1 MFFKRRKLKEI
12 EEKVD
17 RVQQMLEMQ
26 MQSVKWMEEQNR
38 QLLCGFLTEKAAYL
52 AGENQNSA
60 EMIKVKLNDLET
72 KLQGLGEKTTC
83 EIEKWKDF
91 RESRE
96 REWLD
101 ALEKIRNEIAKN
113 RESRGKMEDQIME
126 KLDLTENKIH
136 LLLLNSVMAQLP
148 QDMKEETTD

>member
-1 MFFKRRKLKEI
+1 MFLKRRKLKEI

-38 QLLCGFLTEKAAYL
+38 QFLCGFLTEKTTYL
-52 AGENQNSA
+52 AGENQNVA
-60 EMIKVKLNDLET
+60 EMTKEKLNDLET
-72 KLQGLGEKTTC
+72 RMQILGEKTTC
-83 EIEKWKDF
+83 EMSKWKVF
-91 RESRE
+91 QENRES
-96 REWLD
+96 EWLD
-101 ALEKIRNEIAKN
+101 ALEKIKNEMAKE
-113 RESRGKMEDQIME
+113 RESREKTEEQIME

-148 QDMKEETTD
+148 QDMKEETTE

>member
-1 MFFKRRKLKEI
+1 MFFKRKKLKEI
-12 EEKVD
+12 EQKVD

-38 QLLCGFLTEKAAYL
+38 RFLCGLLNEKAAYL
-52 AGENQNSA
+52 AGDNQSAA
-60 EMIKVKLNDLET
+60 EMTRTKLNDIET
-72 KLQGLGEKTTC
+72 KILELGKESVC
-83 EIEKWKDF
+83 EIEKWEDFQKNRDKELLGALEKIENEMAKD

-96 REWLD
+96 KTE
-101 ALEKIRNEIAKN
+101 E
-113 RESRGKMEDQIME
+113 QIME